1 MNLGR
6 LFMAAVAAMV
16 FLWTVSIP
24 TVGWAQALDCPPTCP
39 RRANDI
45 DRLESETLSRKQ
57 TREATEQAL
66 DFRILDDTPVTYQE
80 VLADPDNVELNFRF
94 ARTQVSQGNFRG
106 ASATLERILRL
117 QPDLAPVRL
126 LYAIVLFRL
135 NNYAEAEREFE
146 AIKALKIDLETAE
159 QIDLFLDRIRLA
171 RRTTRYAAS
180 VSFGGQYDTN
190 RTAAP
195 RSNTLLL
202 SDTPVTVAR
211 AEADFGYIGIAT
223 ISATHDLGFQ
233 EGHEVFGS
241 LTYYQDDQIAEDSLD
256 LESFTVEVGGTMK
269 RAFEEIDVTPSVFRT
284 FVDLSREEFL
294 RETGASLRFDRS
306 FGDRVKGYASF
317 TLSNQTFHQIS
328 ENSTGSERNGR
339 QFSFTV
345 GGSYV
350 ISDSQLFA
358 AELQHVDKN
367 TKSDVNSGTGLVEKF
382 NTFEREQLRLNHTWL
397 LGGGQFLLNSFTYQ
411 RDRYQ
416 DPDVFISGRTRR
428 DDIFRYRLTYGAP
441 LSFLFGV
448 ETLPEEISD
457 ITFTPSME
465 LLRSRSNLNNY
476 DYKNFKAQVMFT
488 KSWRF

>member
-1 MNLGR
+1 MKFGR
-6 LFMAAVAAMV
+6 FIVVTTAGAVL
-16 FLWTVSIP
+16 LWTVFAP
-24 TVGWAQALDCPPTCP
+24 AFGRAQALDTDLLENEA
-39 RRANDI
+39 RAAAAV
-45 DRLESETLSRKQ
+45 EQS
-57 TREATEQAL
+57 REAAEQAL
-66 DFRILDDTPVTYQE
+66 DFRALDDAPVTYQE
-80 VLADPDNVELNFRF
+80 VLADPDNVKLNFRF

-106 ASATLERILRL
+106 ASSSLERILRI

-146 AIKALKIDLETAE
+146 AIKALKVDPGTAE

-171 RRTTRYAAS
+171 RRSTRYAAS

-190 RTAAP
+190 RTTAP
-195 RSNTLLL
+195 RSNTLLV
-202 SDTPVTVAR
+202 SDTPVTVDR
-211 AEADFGYIGIAT
+211 AEADFGYIGIGT
-223 ISATHDLGFQ
+223 FRATHDLGFQ
-233 EGHEVFGS
+233 EGHEVFAS
-241 LTYYQDDQIAEDSLD
+241 LTYYQDDQTAEDSLD
-256 LESFTVEVGGTMK
+256 LQSFTVEVGGTMK
-269 RAFEEIDVTPSVFRT
+269 RAFEGIDVTPTVYRT
-284 FVDLSREEFL
+284 FIDLSREEFL
-294 RETGASLRFDRS
+294 RETGVSLRFDRS

-317 TLSNQTFHQIS
+317 ALSNQTFHQIS

-339 QFSFTV
+339 QFNLTV
-345 GGSYV
+345 GGSYA
-350 ISDSQLFA
+350 ISATQLLA

-367 TKSDVNSGTGLVEKF
+367 TKSDVNPGTGLVEEF
-382 NTFEREQLRLNHTWL
+382 FTFEREQLRPNHTWL

-416 DPDVFISGRTRR
+416 DPDAAFVSPRTRR

-441 LSFLFGV
+441 LSFFFGDGS
-448 ETLPEEISD
+448 LPEDIAS

-465 LLRSRSNLNNY
+465 LLRSRSNLNNN